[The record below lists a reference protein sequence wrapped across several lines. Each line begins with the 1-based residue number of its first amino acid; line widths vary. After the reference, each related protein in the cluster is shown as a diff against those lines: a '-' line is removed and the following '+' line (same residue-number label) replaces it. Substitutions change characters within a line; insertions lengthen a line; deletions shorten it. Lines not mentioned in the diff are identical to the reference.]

1 MEKKGQRSDIL
12 HFSEKKKL
20 FAFCRNAFDSLI
32 LISNLTFN
40 SIHYATKRVEYVQ
53 TYQLSCFLVM

>member
-1 MEKKGQRSDIL
+1 MEKRVKDQTFYSFL
-12 HFSEKKKL
+12 KKKKL

-40 SIHYATKRVEYVQ
+40 SIHYPTKRVEYVQ